1 MSIRLIA
8 VGLALLLLGAT
19 CRANG
24 CAERPLLEPPIS
36 RGQFKVVS
44 AFGLRQNPISGHIT
58 FHAGIDLRGRRSA
71 AVFNMLDGR
80 VVGLEPEANGAV
92 TITVEHCGGW
102 VSEYRHVV
110 DPIVAVGQ
118 VTLRGARLASVGR
131 PAESSRGARIHVNLS
146 LNGRPIDPLP
156 LFANVAR
163 RTK

>member
-1 MSIRLIA
+1 VSIRLIA
-8 VGLALLLLGAT
+8 AGAALLSLVAA

-24 CAERPLLEPPIS
+24 CAERPALKPPVAQ
-36 RGQFKVVS
+36 GQFKVAS
-44 AFGLRQNPISGHIT
+44 TFGLRRNPISGHIT
-58 FHAGIDLRGRRSA
+58 FHAGIDLWGRPSA

-80 VVGLEPEANGAV
+80 VVGLEPDANGAV

-118 VTLRGARLASVGR
+118 MTPRGARLASIGR
-131 PAESSRGARIHVNLS
+131 LAESSRGARIHVSLS

-156 LFANVAR
+156 LFANAAR
-163 RTK
+163 HRE

>member
-8 VGLALLLLGAT
+8 AGVALLSLVAT

-24 CAERPLLEPPIS
+24 CAERPVLEPPVSRAQSKVIS
-36 RGQFKVVS
+36 V
-44 AFGLRQNPISGHIT
+44 FGLRRNPISGHIT
-58 FHAGIDLRGRRSA
+58 FHAGIDLRGRPSA

-118 VTLRGARLASVGR
+118 VTLRGARLAGIGR
-131 PAESSRGARIHVNLS
+131 LAEANREASIHVNLS

-156 LFANVAR
+156 LFANAAR
-163 RTK
+163 RSE